1 MVAPA
6 LPSSLRQL
14 VEFSRTDFRTCAVF
28 SMQDRDI
35 QSVHRPY
42 DFNTAHLI
50 PPPYQAR
57 RDAGNV
63 NGAGEL
69 HLVIESA
76 RPDTNH
82 LRDSSAPAHA
92 DGAGGS
98 PID

>member
-1 MVAPA
+1 
-6 LPSSLRQL
+6 
-14 VEFSRTDFRTCAVF
+14 
-28 SMQDRDI
+28 MQDRDI

-50 PPPYQAR
+50 PPFQAH
-57 RDAGNV
+57 RDEGNV

-69 HLVIESA
+69 YLVIESA

-82 LRDSSAPAHA
+82 LRDSSDPAHA

-98 PID
+98 PTD